1 MSVTATRLI
10 TLPLAVAVL
19 LTTMAVA
26 PPPAAAATRTVSLVA
41 GTHFAHRFDSSGLI
55 VRSKSV
61 TLDAASR
68 ASSSDRRR
76 INGTVY
82 LLMADGALATYWLP
96 ETRRSYIA
104 GKVGDVAYS
113 PARSISFAP
122 GTFTGYTWTSS
133 WSVASKKTET
143 LTRASRANA
152 SRRAVING
160 ERYVRLVDGIWAGMW
175 VADVGGERAKPRAA
189 GCSAGNRVAAGS
201 QQVFRTLP
209 GATSQVALTFD
220 MGGRLDPAVKIM
232 RILAANGVCSTIFP
246 TGAMSRTLLGQQVMA
261 IIRAEPQL
269 FEVGNHTMHH
279 CDLKNGGGG
288 SPSSRPCPTT
298 KPTSTFIKSEMTM
311 ASDVIRPL
319 ANQRLT
325 PYWRPP
331 YGSYDSGVLS
341 AVAGVGYTKT
351 LMWDVDT
358 IDWKPE
364 SEGGPTA
371 SQISSK
377 VVQNA
382 VNGSNVL
389 MHLGGWNTASA
400 LPAMIAGLRS
410 RGLTPTT
417 ISDILN

>member
-1 MSVTATRLI
+1 MSPVVTRLLSPFLAVVLAL
-10 TLPLAVAVL
+10 TAVAV
-19 LTTMAVA
+19 A
-26 PPPAAAATRTVSLVA
+26 PAPTAAATRTVSFSA
-41 GTHFAHRFDSSGLI
+41 GTHFAYQFDSTGLV
-55 VRSKSV
+55 VRSKSAS
-61 TLDAASR
+61 LSSPSR
-68 ASSSDRRR
+68 ATSTDRRR

-82 LLMADGALATYWLP
+82 LLMADGAFANYWIP

-113 PARSISFAP
+113 RARAISFAP
-122 GTFTGYTWTSS
+122 GTFTGYTWTST
-133 WSVASKKTET
+133 WGVATSKTET
-143 LTRASRANA
+143 LTRASSANA

-160 ERYVRLVDGIWAGMW
+160 ERYVRIVDGIWAGMW
-175 VADVGGERAKPRAA
+175 VAEAGGDRAKPRAA
-189 GCSAGNRVAAGS
+189 SCATGARVAAGS

-209 GATSQVALTFD
+209 GASSQVALTFD

-232 RILAANGVCSTIFP
+232 RILAANGVCATIFP
-246 TGAMSRTLLGQQVMA
+246 TGSMSNTLVGQQVMA

-269 FEVGNHTMHH
+269 FEVGSHTMHH

-288 SPSSRPCPTT
+288 SPSTRPCPST
-298 KPTSTFIKSEMTM
+298 KPTASFIESEMTK
-311 ASDVIRPL
+311 ASGVIRPL

-331 YGSYDSGVLS
+331 YGSYDTGVLN

-351 LMWDVDT
+351 LMWDIDT

-377 VVQNA
+377 VVRNA

-389 MHLGGWNTASA
+389 MHLGGWNTAAA
-400 LPAMIAGLRS
+400 LPSMIAGLRD
-410 RGLTPTT
+410 RGFKLTTV
-417 ISDILN
+417 SDILN